1 VNKADTRAEPK
12 ARHRARH
19 ADSKLVIV
27 RGGMRSIMD
36 IDPLDKICSTARRC
50 VRHSAGPGA
59 ISGILSLM
67 LVAWLN
73 LEAAKAQTATPSP
86 SSTPVPSASAESQKT
101 PEKVQPTPG
110 PSIKVQT
117 SPKVTEVLN
126 SPPLAIK
133 DEDTQLIRLKKMRFN
148 MALIEAR
155 DRYALFKRGIVKLY
169 DLIDVGQRVLATQAD
184 LAQSPEERADV
195 LQKQLEIFAEAED
208 NLQKQIKEGKSENAD
223 LDHLRYERLGVEIDL
238 ETLRRGMAE

>member
-1 VNKADTRAEPK
+1 
-12 ARHRARH
+12 
-19 ADSKLVIV
+19 
-27 RGGMRSIMD
+27 MRSIMD
-36 IDPLDKICSTARRC
+36 IDPVDKIWSTARRC
-50 VRHSAGPGA
+50 VRHSARPGT
-59 ISGILSLM
+59 ISGILSLV
-67 LVAWLN
+67 LVACLN
-73 LEAAKAQTATPSP
+73 LGAAKAQTATPSP
-86 SSTPVPSASAESQKT
+86 SSTPAPSAPAESQKT

-110 PSIKVQT
+110 PSVKVQT

-148 MALIEAR
+148 MALNEAR
-155 DRYALFKRGIVKLY
+155 DRYSLFKRGIVKLY
-169 DLIDVGQRVLATQAD
+169 DLIDVGQRVLAAQAD

-238 ETLRRGMAE
+238 EILRRGMAE

>member
-1 VNKADTRAEPK
+1 
-12 ARHRARH
+12 
-19 ADSKLVIV
+19 
-27 RGGMRSIMD
+27 MRSIMD
-36 IDPLDKICSTARRC
+36 IDPLDKTWSTARRC

-59 ISGILSLM
+59 ISGILSLT

-73 LEAAKAQTATPSP
+73 LGAAKAQTATPSA
-86 SSTPVPSASAESQKT
+86 SSTPAASASAQSEKT
-101 PEKVQPTPG
+101 PENVPATGG

-133 DEDTQLIRLKKMRFN
+133 DEDPQLIRLKKLRFN
-148 MALIEAR
+148 MALTEAR
-155 DRYALFKRGIVKLY
+155 DRYSLYKKGIVKLY
-169 DLIDVGQRVLATQAD
+169 DLIDVGQRVLTAQAD

-208 NLQKQIKEGKSENAD
+208 NLQKQIKEGKAESAD

-238 ETLRRGMAE
+238 EILRRGMAE